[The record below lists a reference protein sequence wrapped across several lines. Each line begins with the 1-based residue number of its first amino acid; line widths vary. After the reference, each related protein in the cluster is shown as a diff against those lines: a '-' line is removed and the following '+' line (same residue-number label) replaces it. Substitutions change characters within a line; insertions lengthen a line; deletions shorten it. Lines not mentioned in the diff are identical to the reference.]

1 MESKK
6 NGFIESYFKLT
17 ENNTDVRT
25 EVIAGLTT
33 FLAMSYILAVNPMI
47 LAGPFEGTP
56 DFAKYFSGIFIGT
69 CIISFIGTMLTA
81 LYARLPFAQAPGMGL
96 NAFFAYTVMLAMGYT
111 YQQAL
116 AVVFL
121 SGVAFIIMSLGGIRT
136 AIMNAIPEAI
146 KGAIGPGI
154 GLFLTIIGLKNSS
167 LIVSN
172 PSTLVG
178 IIDFSLLGSAGDA
191 NGMVFAGGMQYEAAA
206 YNTMIKSALVTLVVL
221 VVLAVLL
228 SKKFKAA
235 MLISIIVGTIIGFP
249 LGLSTMTE
257 MMGLGQQFSNFFEVS
272 FFNMDLPGLLSK
284 GDTPLTSIFN
294 LVMLIIAFGLVNLF
308 DTMGTLLGTAR
319 AADLVDEKGNP
330 IRMEKAL
337 LSDAISSAG
346 AALVGSSTC
355 TTYAESAAGVAV
367 GGKTGLASVI
377 TGILFLASLIL
388 APIIGLVPAAAIAPA
403 MIYLGVLMM
412 KQIQHVDFSDVTNA
426 IPAFLTVVIM
436 PFTYSIANGIAVGII
451 SFILIKLFSGKAKEV
466 NWIITI
472 IAILFVIRFAFM
484 VSG

>member
-6 NGFIESYFKLT
+6 NGFIENYFKLT

-25 EVIAGLTT
+25 EVIAGITT
-33 FLAMSYILAVNPMI
+33 FLAMSYILAVNPLI
-47 LAGPFEGTP
+47 LAGPFDGTP

-69 CIISFIGTMLTA
+69 CLISFIGTMITA

-116 AVVFL
+116 AVVFI

-178 IIDFSLLGSAGDA
+178 IIDFSLLGSTGDA
-191 NGMVFAGGMQYEAAA
+191 NGMVFAGGMEYEAAT
-206 YNTMIKSALVTLVVL
+206 YNLMIKSALVTLVVL
-221 VVLAVLL
+221 VVLGVLL
-228 SKKFKAA
+228 SKKLKAA
-235 MLISIIVGTIIGFP
+235 MLISIIVGTVIGVP

-257 MMGLGQQFSNFFEVS
+257 MMGLGQQFGNFFEVS
-272 FFNMDLPGLLSK
+272 LFNLDFGGLLSR
-284 GDTPLTSIFN
+284 GETPLMSIFN
-294 LVMLIIAFGLVNLF
+294 LVMLVIAFGLVNLF

-337 LSDAISSAG
+337 LADALSSAG

-377 TGILFLASLIL
+377 TGILFLASLVL
-388 APIIGLVPAAAIAPA
+388 APIIGLVPAAATAPA

-451 SFILIKLFSGKAKEV
+451 TFILIKLFSGKTKEV
-466 NWIITI
+466 NWIITV

>member
-330 IRMEKAL
+330 IRMKKAL

-388 APIIGLVPAAAIAPA
+388 APIIGLVPAAATAPA